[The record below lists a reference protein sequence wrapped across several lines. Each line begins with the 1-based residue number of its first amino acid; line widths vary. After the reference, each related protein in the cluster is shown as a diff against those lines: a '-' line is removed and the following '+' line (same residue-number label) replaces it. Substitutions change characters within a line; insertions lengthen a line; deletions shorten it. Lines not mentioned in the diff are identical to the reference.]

1 MSVLFCNRNFSC
13 SAGVGSSFHKDT
25 AEAAMDLT
33 FDDEET
39 QRQNKSLMRWDRKKK
54 KFVGVQ
60 VSLFSTFI
68 ISFSILRFPPPPK
81 IYVCT

>member
-1 MSVLFCNRNFSC
+1 MSMSFDSFVSNRNFSC

-39 QRQNKSLMRWDRKKK
+39 QRQSKSFMRWDRKKK

-60 VSLFSTFI
+60 VSFCLGHLTFLILF
-68 ISFSILRFPPPPK
+68 
-81 IYVCT
+81 